1 MQAEGSPV
9 KANPYLY
16 VGVMQAGYAAQCAWI
31 DTMRQPR
38 RGSPRPERGSPRP
51 ERGSPCL

>member
-1 MQAEGSPV
+1 
-9 KANPYLY
+9 
-16 VGVMQAGYAAQCAWI
+16 MQAGYAAQCAWI

-51 ERGSPCL
+51 ERRSPRPERGPPCL